1 MNLSATPFDADYYL
15 PYYLLFV
22 GVFVG
27 LGGGMLDPFG
37 VCSTILG
44 FLLNELFL
52 LFIFII
58 MYCVKILLRFFCY
71 ASINIRWNPIYE
83 FIQLGI
89 SLGCLFLKR
98 TQFPLNFIL

>member
-52 LFIFII
+52 LFIDGGLSDGVGFFIGNTFI
-58 MYCVKILLRFFCY
+58 TPGHV
-71 ASINIRWNPIYE
+71 INEQPQTLMIYH
-83 FIQLGI
+83 
-89 SLGCLFLKR
+89 S
-98 TQFPLNFIL
+98 N